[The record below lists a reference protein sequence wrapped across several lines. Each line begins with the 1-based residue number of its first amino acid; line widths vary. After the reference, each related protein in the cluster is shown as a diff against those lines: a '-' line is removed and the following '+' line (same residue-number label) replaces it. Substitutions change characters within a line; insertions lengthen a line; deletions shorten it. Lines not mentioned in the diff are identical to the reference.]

1 MTTQDFLGLYD
12 AKVAEYLLALA
23 YLLLFVPM
31 WRYVHAPRPHAE
43 AVASLGEAARARAL
57 AREAPAARPAAT
69 SLGWFHA
76 PEGVALHP
84 GHAWARV
91 EADGL
96 VTVGI
101 DDFAQ
106 KLVDPQAVVLP
117 RAGEQV
123 LQGQPGFAV
132 GDRVVTVPMLSPVG
146 GEVVAVNALA
156 AEDPGRLDDPYGAGW
171 LFKVKVADLA
181 AQGRRLLDGDR
192 ARQYLERAAEALALR
207 LEPELGQVL
216 QDGGTPIR
224 GIARALAGDGWAGMA
239 RHYFLTDGSEP

>member
-12 AKVAEYLLALA
+12 AKVAEYLLALC
-23 YLLLFVPM
+23 YLLLFVPV
-31 WRYVHAPRPHAE
+31 WRYVQAPMARVEAAS
-43 AVASLGEAARARAL
+43 AVAAAAQAS
-57 AREAPAARPAAT
+57 ATSARPAVT

-76 PEGVALHP
+76 PAGVSLHP

-106 KLVDPQAVVLP
+106 KLVDPEKVVLP
-117 RAGEQV
+117 RAGDRV
-123 LQGQPGFAV
+123 LQGQPAFAV
-132 GDRVVTVPMLSPVG
+132 GDRVVTVPMLAPVG

-156 AEDPGRLDDPYGAGW
+156 AEEPGRLRDAYGAGW
-171 LFKVKVADLA
+171 LFKVKVPDLA
-181 AQGRRLLDGDR
+181 AQGRRLLSGGR
-192 ARQYLERAAEALALR
+192 VQEYLERAAEALALR
-207 LEPELGQVL
+207 MEPELGHVL
-216 QDGGTPIR
+216 QDGGTPIH

-239 RHYFLTDGSEP
+239 RHFLQTDRSES

>member
-12 AKVAEYLLALA
+12 AKVAEYLLALC

-31 WRYVHAPRPHAE
+31 WRYVHAPALRAE
-43 AVASLGEAARARAL
+43 VAAGAAAQAGV
-57 AREAPAARPAAT
+57 ATARPALT
-69 SLGWFHA
+69 TLGWFHA

-106 KLVDPQAVVLP
+106 KLVDPGTVILP
-117 RAGEQV
+117 KAGDRV
-123 LQGQPGFAV
+123 LQGQPAFAI
-132 GDRVVTVPMLSPVG
+132 GDRVVTVPMLAPVG

-156 AEDPGRLDDPYGAGW
+156 AEEPGRLRDAYGAGW
-171 LFKVKVADLA
+171 LFKVKVPDLA
-181 AQGRRLLDGDR
+181 AQGRRLLSGDR
-192 ARQYLERAAEALALR
+192 VQAYLERAAEALALR
-207 LEPELGQVL
+207 MEPELGHVL
-216 QDGGTPIR
+216 QDGGTPIH
-224 GIARALAGDGWAGMA
+224 GIGRALAGDGWAGMA
-239 RHYFLTDGSEP
+239 RHFFHTDRSEP